1 MTLLCTELIPKSAT
15 SDLQTKAVTLEP
27 VDQQMPQLVE
37 APSRRAERR
46 MALTW
51 AVSGSWLQQQSGVLY
66 REFFRMLGPAVS
78 MEPVIE
84 LVYEGLYMLR
94 VELSFLAVFAFLW
107 LAGHFLVAKND
118 PVKSRKT
125 GPTGSTSRRATR
137 RVDESLTPSTV
148 EPEKLQDPQWVVA
161 QVSALCRAQVQR
173 ALELYRVA
181 VRAGLNI
188 KDAALLA
195 SATKLCTS
203 KQLFADCLSIYD
215 FTSQD
220 PALEIQDALAAVF
233 AWLLQKT
240 QKTSF
245 HTSKLNSQWLFVSE
259 ERAAQNIWNCSGG
272 PDSSPKT
279 VSTEKS
285 LNFAKVTQDKS
296 VWSCLL
302 FCAVETKGYHRCTF
316 FFEQLKA
323 NGSPS
328 PKDFG
333 NMVRYASSTSNWRLA
348 LNLIDEMH
356 KALEQAQVE
365 VDSVVY
371 NTVLAAC
378 VSAEQL
384 DQARKLLDQMVAAGG
399 VTDVITY
406 NTLAKGY
413 AKAGRMDTCFE
424 LYELMRSRGLSP
436 SQVTYGI
443 LLDGF
448 INDNEVE
455 KAVEIFNTMR
465 AEGCQMNTVL
475 YTTLIKGFAR
485 AGQVDQA
492 VQIYEEMRK
501 DAANCDVG
509 RLEEALK
516 MLLAMKEAG
525 LKPDEVVF
533 NNLLGG
539 CINDCKLELAK
550 DFCTMYMQDE
560 VLLVYSKL
568 ILDLWKWLCQDLYKE
583 MIASN
588 VKPSVATFSILIRKR
603 WDEALDLLRQEL
615 PTQKVSPEPRL
626 YGQLA
631 QCCLRDRQGRRAT
644 EVYKLLTET
653 STPTAAMNSTLLGMC
668 AKLNMLDTG
677 ADIMHLAA
685 EANSRVDPRD
695 AAMMLEAA
703 LRKKKP
709 QVMGLLKEAMV
720 KLNLP
725 VDLSSAADCVRS
737 GADGVAVARQPRSA
751 EKREGDAQI
760 NIEGEDGEVVSVL
773 AALLAEVRSA
783 LTVRT
788 KKVLRGF
795 RGTTSTKLP
804 RTILDETDELGK
816 SVDKD
821 VSILIEN
828 KPLEKPQKEVQAP
841 QTACAE
847 KDAKE
852 PKAPVPKDAGLLSL
866 NDLPSKSQSALRPLL
881 QRYGEA
887 RHKEVLALHTFLGD
901 GQARSSCLRRRC
913 G

>member
-1 MTLLCTELIPKSAT
+1 
-15 SDLQTKAVTLEP
+15 
-27 VDQQMPQLVE
+27 
-37 APSRRAERR
+37 
-46 MALTW
+46 
-51 AVSGSWLQQQSGVLY
+51 
-66 REFFRMLGPAVS
+66 

-118 PVKSRKT
+118 QVKSRKT
-125 GPTGSTSRRATR
+125 GPTGSTGRRATR

-161 QVSALCRAQVQR
+161 QVSALCRSQVQR

-188 KDAALLA
+188 KDMPANDCQQLYSNLVTAVIRVGQADDALSLMKDLRRFQHVEAALLA

-220 PALEIQDALAAVF
+220 PALEI
-233 AWLLQKT
+233 
-240 QKTSF
+240 
-245 HTSKLNSQWLFVSE
+245 
-259 ERAAQNIWNCSGG
+259 
-272 PDSSPKT
+272 
-279 VSTEKS
+279 
-285 LNFAKVTQDKS
+285 QDKS

-348 LNLIDEMH
+348 LSLIDEMH
-356 KALEQAQVE
+356 KAQVE

-501 DAANCDVG
+501 ERSMQPDVITFSILIKANCDVG

-550 DFCTMYMQDE
+550 D
-560 VLLVYSKL
+560 
-568 ILDLWKWLCQDLYKE
+568 LYKE

-588 VKPSVATFSILIRKR
+588 VKPSVATFSILIRLYAQCKR

-615 PTQKVSPEPRL
+615 PAQKVSPEPRL

-725 VDLSSAADCVRS
+725 VHA
-737 GADGVAVARQPRSA
+737 
-751 EKREGDAQI
+751 
-760 NIEGEDGEVVSVL
+760 
-773 AALLAEVRSA
+773 
-783 LTVRT
+783 
-788 KKVLRGF
+788 
-795 RGTTSTKLP
+795 
-804 RTILDETDELGK
+804 
-816 SVDKD
+816 
-821 VSILIEN
+821 
-828 KPLEKPQKEVQAP
+828 
-841 QTACAE
+841 
-847 KDAKE
+847 
-852 PKAPVPKDAGLLSL
+852 
-866 NDLPSKSQSALRPLL
+866 
-881 QRYGEA
+881 
-887 RHKEVLALHTFLGD
+887 
-901 GQARSSCLRRRC
+901 
-913 G
+913 

>member
-1 MTLLCTELIPKSAT
+1 
-15 SDLQTKAVTLEP
+15 
-27 VDQQMPQLVE
+27 
-37 APSRRAERR
+37 
-46 MALTW
+46 
-51 AVSGSWLQQQSGVLY
+51 
-66 REFFRMLGPAVS
+66 

-94 VELSFLAVFAFLW
+94 IELSFLVALAFLW
-107 LAGHFLVAKND
+107 VAGQSLSNKRVD
-118 PVKSRKT
+118 PVKARKAPAPRRGT
-125 GPTGSTSRRATR
+125 TRRAN
-137 RVDESLTPSTV
+137 VDETLTPSTV
-148 EPEKLQDPQWVVA
+148 DPKKLQDPSWVVA
-161 QVSALCRAQVQR
+161 QVAALCRSQVQR
-173 ALELYRVA
+173 AMELYRVA

-188 KDAALLA
+188 KEMSANDCQQLYSHLVTAAIRVGQADDALNLMKDLRRFQEVDVALLA

-220 PALEIQDALAAVF
+220 PKLEV
-233 AWLLQKT
+233 
-240 QKTSF
+240 
-245 HTSKLNSQWLFVSE
+245 
-259 ERAAQNIWNCSGG
+259 
-272 PDSSPKT
+272 
-279 VSTEKS
+279 
-285 LNFAKVTQDKS
+285 QDKS

-302 FCAVETKGYHRCTF
+302 FCAVETKSYHRCSF
-316 FFEQLKA
+316 FFERLRTY
-323 NGSPS
+323 GSPS

-348 LNLIDEMH
+348 LHLIDDMQ
-356 KALEQAQVE
+356 KAQVE

-413 AKAGRMDTCFE
+413 AKAGRMDMCFE
-424 LYELMRSRGLSP
+424 LYQLMRSRGLSP

-448 INDNEVE
+448 INDNEVD
-455 KAVEIFNTMR
+455 KAVDIFNTMR
-465 AEGCQMNTVL
+465 TEGCQMNTVL

-501 DAANCDVG
+501 ERSMQPDVITFSILIKANCDVG

-550 DFCTMYMQDE
+550 D
-560 VLLVYSKL
+560 
-568 ILDLWKWLCQDLYKE
+568 LYKE

-588 VKPSVATFSILIRKR
+588 VKPSVATFSILIRLYAQCKH
-603 WDEALDLLRQEL
+603 WDEAVDLLRQEL
-615 PTQKVSPEPRL
+615 PLQKVSPEPRL
-626 YGQLA
+626 FGQLA
-631 QCCLRDRQGRRAT
+631 QCCLRDRQGRRAS
-644 EVYKLLTET
+644 EVYKMLTES

-677 ADIMHLAA
+677 AEIMHLAA
-685 EANSRVDPRD
+685 DANSRVDPRD

-709 QVMGLLKEAMV
+709 QVMGVLKEAMI

-725 VDLSSAADCVRS
+725 V
-737 GADGVAVARQPRSA
+737 
-751 EKREGDAQI
+751 
-760 NIEGEDGEVVSVL
+760 
-773 AALLAEVRSA
+773 
-783 LTVRT
+783 
-788 KKVLRGF
+788 
-795 RGTTSTKLP
+795 
-804 RTILDETDELGK
+804 
-816 SVDKD
+816 
-821 VSILIEN
+821 
-828 KPLEKPQKEVQAP
+828 QA
-841 QTACAE
+841 
-847 KDAKE
+847 
-852 PKAPVPKDAGLLSL
+852 
-866 NDLPSKSQSALRPLL
+866 
-881 QRYGEA
+881 
-887 RHKEVLALHTFLGD
+887 
-901 GQARSSCLRRRC
+901 
-913 G
+913 